1 MHYTMTRVAD
11 NEAWTTLRAYFP
23 DGRAD
28 EMNVCLFSTS
38 GVHGTYA
45 TIEEIEKRLKRKRAA
60 KAGYPLTFLVLQ
72 PRRVVVE
79 YGNVSVT
86 TLEEVEWLKQLR
98 ASSWAAFATIGQAEP
113 CR

>member
-11 NEAWTTLRAYFP
+11 NEAWATLRARFP
-23 DGRAD
+23 DGKAD
-28 EMNVCLFSTS
+28 ELNVCLFSTS
-38 GVHGTYA
+38 GIHGSYA

-60 KAGYPLTFLVLQ
+60 KAGYPLTFLILL
-72 PRRVVVE
+72 PRCVVVE

-98 ASSWAAFATIGQAEP
+98 ASSWAALATIGQAEP